1 MTTKFTE
8 DHEWVRQDDDLV
20 VVGITDFAQ
29 QQLGD
34 VVYIELPDLEREL
47 EQGEEAAVIESV
59 KAAAELKSPVSGV
72 VTEVNETLAD
82 TPETIN
88 DDPDGTGWIY
98 KMRPGNPS
106 ELDGLMDLGAYQSFV
121 QSLE

>member
-47 EQGEEAAVIESV
+47 AQGEEAAVIESV
-59 KAAAELKSPVSGV
+59 KAAAELKSPLSGV

-88 DDPDGTGWIY
+88 DDPDGTGWVY
-98 KMRPGNPS
+98 KMKPNDRS
-106 ELDGLMDLGAYQSFV
+106 ELDGLMDLSAYQSFV
-121 QSLE
+121 ESLE